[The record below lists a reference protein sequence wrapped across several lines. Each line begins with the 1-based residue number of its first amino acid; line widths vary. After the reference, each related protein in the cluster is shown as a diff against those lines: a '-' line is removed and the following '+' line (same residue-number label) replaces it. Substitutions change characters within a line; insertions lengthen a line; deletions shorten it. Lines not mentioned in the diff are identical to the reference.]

1 MIWMSIF
8 IHLLQVKGANKHVF
22 PIYFYSGLLGAITFL
37 SIGANQPLVGAGV
50 SITGLVV
57 ASIALIPNY
66 KILAIIYGGIPLW
79 ILGLIYMLLQGYAL
93 LDASI
98 SVDIAIA
105 IGGITGLTYVM
116 LLKRGKDLGKWMH
129 QLLHL
134 LNNSLSPKN

>member
-1 MIWMSIF
+1 
-8 IHLLQVKGANKHVF
+8 
-22 PIYFYSGLLGAITFL
+22 
-37 SIGANQPLVGAGV
+37 V

-66 KILAIIYGGIPLW
+66 KILPIIYGGIPLW

>member
-1 MIWMSIF
+1 
-8 IHLLQVKGANKHVF
+8 
-22 PIYFYSGLLGAITFL
+22 
-37 SIGANQPLVGAGV
+37 
-50 SITGLVV
+50 
-57 ASIALIPNY
+57 
-66 KILAIIYGGIPLW
+66 
-79 ILGLIYMLLQGYAL
+79 MLLQGYAL

-105 IGGITGLTYVM
+105 IGGITGLAYVM